1 MVKQFNNVK
10 IDVFSFY
17 LSGLLF
23 LLCWQYL
30 FSELQDSCIH
40 LILTKNNPKGR
51 KRVGKRALFMGWV
64 RPQKSCPSWK
74 KKKHKEPLGLIS
86 FGFTFSLFYTSTLI
100 RNHPTNQNKAKQNQ
114 IIKFVYL
121 VSKVNCVWTKAWR
134 SASNHWGNLLK
145 MLFPESHL
153 NPF

>member
-1 MVKQFNNVK
+1 MSSLFIFLVCYFYYVDSISFQSCK
-10 IDVFSFY
+10 IAASISFLPKTTQKEGKGLAKG
-17 LSGLLF
+17 LSSWAGL
-23 LLCWQYL
+23 
-30 FSELQDSCIH
+30 D
-40 LILTKNNPKGR
+40 PKSLVQ
-51 KRVGKRALFMGWV
+51 VG
-64 RPQKSCPSWK
+64 K
-74 KKKHKEPLGLIS
+74 KKKHKEHLGLIS